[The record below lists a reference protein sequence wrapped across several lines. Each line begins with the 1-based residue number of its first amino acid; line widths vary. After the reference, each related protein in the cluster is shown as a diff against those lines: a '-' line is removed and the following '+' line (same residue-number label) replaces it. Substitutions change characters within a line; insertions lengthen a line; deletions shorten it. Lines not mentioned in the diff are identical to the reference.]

1 MKKLVLALMLAF
13 GILSVSQA
21 AEGTPK
27 SLYERLGGY
36 DAISAVANDLLP
48 RLQGDKQLARFWA
61 HRGIDGV
68 QREKQL
74 LIDFLSARSGGPMYY
89 TGRNMV
95 VVHKGMRISESDWG
109 IFIGHLNATLTKF
122 KVPQK
127 EKSDVLGFIGS
138 LKVTMVEK

>member
-1 MKKLVLALMLAF
+1 MKKMILALMLVF
-13 GILSVSQA
+13 GMASAVQA
-21 AEGTPK
+21 EEKMK

-48 RLQGDKQLARFWA
+48 RLQADKQLARFWA
-61 HRGIDGV
+61 HRGADGI

-74 LIDFLSARSGGPMYY
+74 LIDFLSSRSGGPMYY

-109 IFIGHLNATLTKF
+109 IFMGHLTATLTKF
-122 KVPQK
+122 KLPAK
-127 EKSDVLGFIGS
+127 EKGDVLGFIGS
-138 LKVTMVEK
+138 LKATMVEK